1 MPKISNTTS
10 YPNIIPSSGD
20 YLVLTD
26 ISDSDNTKT
35 VTIQAIAD
43 FIGGGGASIQ
53 SGDGIDIDF
62 GTVPSVI
69 SADLKTDGG
78 IVFESTELAVDL
90 GASSI
95 TGTLAIS
102 DGGTSQTT
110 RQAAINT
117 LTNSAAADTG
127 YVLTS
132 DGNNANFQQISVS
145 NVSGTL
151 AVESG
156 GTGASSLTD
165 GGILLGSGTSA
176 ITVLGQATNGQIPI
190 GSTGGDPVLGT
201 ITAGSG
207 ISVTNGSGSIEIA
220 STSSGGTVTS
230 IDVSGGTTG
239 LTTTGGPVTT
249 SGTITVGGTLAYT
262 SGGTGLTTL
271 GVAGQVLKST
281 GTAMAWQNIDP
292 TTIELTSGATVTWDY
307 RNGSTAFLTLGSGN
321 ADAISITG
329 LQDGSQGVLIL
340 DGSSNTTV
348 LLPTGS
354 GITSKIINGGSGYTP
369 SANIDVLRFVY
380 QQASQT
386 FYWTIDA
393 NLVTYVP

>member
-62 GTVPSVI
+62 GTVPSII

-95 TGTLAIS
+95 T
-102 DGGTSQTT
+102 
-110 RQAAINT
+110 
-117 LTNSAAADTG
+117 
-127 YVLTS
+127 
-132 DGNNANFQQISVS
+132 
-145 NVSGTL
+145 GTL

-207 ISVTNGSGSIEIA
+207 ISVTNGSGSIEIGL
-220 STSSGGTVTS
+220 TSSAGTVTS

-380 QQASQT
+380 EQASQT
-386 FYWTIDA
+386 FYWTVDA